1 LKQGGTVQGVPEQF
15 PFEKDSAQFRQLVQV
30 PGVELYHAHIER
42 YAFEPH
48 THNAFAI
55 GTVDLGAER
64 FRYRGAQH
72 RAAPGSLVLMN
83 PDELHTGEAETPG
96 GWNYRMLYLEPDTL
110 ELLSG
115 EQGFWFT
122 DAVRQDVQAA
132 RQLSAT
138 LAALWQASDPLTIDH
153 LLAQVVDI
161 FRPHSQVAR
170 PLKAEAAH
178 RFDIVKS
185 YLHDNFSAVITLD
198 QLAALVSLS
207 PYHFL
212 RKFKAQYHVSP
223 QQMLMAIRLSQAK
236 QMLERGM
243 PAAQVAAAAG
253 LTDQAHLTRAF
264 ANRYGVTPVRYQ
276 KQVTAR

>member
-1 LKQGGTVQGVPEQF
+1 MQGVPQQF
-15 PFEKDSAQFRQLVQV
+15 PFEKDNAQFRQLSQV

-48 THNAFAI
+48 THDAFAI
-55 GTVDLGAER
+55 GTVDFGAER

-72 RAAPGSLVLMN
+72 LAAPGSLVLMN
-83 PDELHTGEAETPG
+83 PDELHTGEAETVG
-96 GWNYRMLYLEPDTL
+96 GWNYRMLYLEPATL

-122 DAVRQDVQAA
+122 DAVRQDPQAA

-138 LAALWQASDPLTIDH
+138 LAALWQTHDPLTIDS
-153 LLAQVVDI
+153 LLLQVIAI
-161 FRPHSQVAR
+161 FRPHIQVATS
-170 PLKAEAAH
+170 LKAEPAH
-178 RFDIVKS
+178 RFEIVKN

-198 QLAALVSLS
+198 QLASLVSLS

-212 RKFKAQYHVSP
+212 RKFKAEYHVSP

-236 QMLERGM
+236 QMLGRGM
-243 PAAQVAAAAG
+243 PAAQVAAATG

-276 KQVTAR
+276 KQVTTR

>member
-1 LKQGGTVQGVPEQF
+1 MQGVPQQF
-15 PFEKDSAQFRQLVQV
+15 PFGKDNAQFRQLSQV
-30 PGVELYHAHIER
+30 SGVELYHAHIER

-48 THNAFAI
+48 THDAFAI
-55 GTVDLGAER
+55 GTVDFGAER

-72 RAAPGSLVLMN
+72 LAAPGSLVLMN
-83 PDELHTGEAETPG
+83 PDELHTGEAETVG
-96 GWNYRMLYLEPDTL
+96 GWNYRMLYLEPATL

-122 DAVRQDVQAA
+122 DAVRQDPQAA

-138 LAALWQASDPLTIDH
+138 LAALWQTHDPLTIDS
-153 LLAQVVDI
+153 LLLQVIAI
-161 FRPHSQVAR
+161 FRPHIQVAKS
-170 PLKAEAAH
+170 LKAEPAH
-178 RFDIVKS
+178 RFEIVKS

-198 QLAALVSLS
+198 QLASLVSLS

-212 RKFKAQYHVSP
+212 RKFKAEYHVSP

-236 QMLERGM
+236 QMLGRGM
-243 PAAQVAAAAG
+243 PAAQVAAATG

-276 KQVTAR
+276 KQVTTR

>member
-1 LKQGGTVQGVPEQF
+1 VQGVPQQF
-15 PFEKDSAQFRQLVQV
+15 PFEKDCAQFRQLPQL

-42 YAFEPH
+42 YVFEPH
-48 THNAFAI
+48 THDAFAI
-55 GTVDLGAER
+55 GTVDVGAER

-72 RAAPGSLVLMN
+72 LAAPGSLVLMN
-83 PDELHTGEAETPG
+83 PDELHTGEAETAG
-96 GWNYRMLYLEPDTL
+96 GWNYRMLYLEPQAL

-122 DAVRQDVQAA
+122 DAVRQDPQAA
-132 RQLSAT
+132 RQLSVT
-138 LAALWQASDPLTIDH
+138 LAALWQARDPMTIDD
-153 LLAQVVDI
+153 LLLQVVAI
-161 FRPHSQVAR
+161 FRPHARTAR
-170 PLKAEAAH
+170 PLKDEPAH
-178 RFDIVKS
+178 RFDIVKT
-185 YLHDNFSAVITLD
+185 YLRDNFSAAITLD

-212 RKFKAQYHVSP
+212 RKFKTEYHVSP
-223 QQMLMAIRLSQAK
+223 QQMLMAIRLAQAK
-236 QMLERGM
+236 LMLGRGM

-276 KQVTAR
+276 KQVMAR

>member
-1 LKQGGTVQGVPEQF
+1 MQGVPQQF
-15 PFEKDSAQFRQLVQV
+15 PFEKDSAQFRHLPQV

-42 YAFEPH
+42 YVFEPH

-55 GTVDLGAER
+55 GTVDFGAER

-72 RAAPGSLVLMN
+72 LAAPGSLVLMN
-83 PDELHTGEAETPG
+83 PDELHTGGAETAG
-96 GWNYRMLYLEPDTL
+96 GGNYRMLYLEPDTL

-122 DAVRQDVQAA
+122 EAVREDPLAA
-132 RQLSAT
+132 QRLSAT
-138 LAALWQASDPLTIDH
+138 LAALWQAKDPLTIDD
-153 LLAQVVDI
+153 LLMQVIGI
-161 FRPHSQVAR
+161 FRPHIQAAR

-185 YLHDNFSAVITLD
+185 YLQDNFATVITLD

-207 PYHFL
+207 PYHFQ
-212 RKFKAQYHVSP
+212 RKFKAEYHASP

-236 QMLERGM
+236 LMLGRGM

-276 KQVTAR
+276 KQVTNR